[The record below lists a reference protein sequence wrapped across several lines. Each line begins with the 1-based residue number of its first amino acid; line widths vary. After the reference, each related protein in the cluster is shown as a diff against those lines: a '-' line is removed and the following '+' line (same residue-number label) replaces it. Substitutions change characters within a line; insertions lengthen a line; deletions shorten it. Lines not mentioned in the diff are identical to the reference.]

1 MIEDIQLWLEKNSQ
15 AANVAAIL
23 GAILLAIAS
32 YLVAYRLLGRGLDY
46 LAKSTESKYDDIIIR
61 RTRPRRI
68 ALAVPFLV
76 LYLYAYLIPDAEDFI
91 QNLMLFIFL
100 WIGILTLNGLL
111 DAVNDIYELRR
122 GTTGAAIKGY
132 LDIIKIINLLVGVIL
147 SISIFT
153 GRSPIALLAGLGA
166 ITAVL
171 LLIFQDTIL
180 SFVASLQISAN
191 DLVVEGDWLEVPT
204 YDADGEVIDI
214 TLHQIKIQ
222 NWDKTISVI
231 PTYKLL
237 ESSYKNWRGMS
248 DSGGRRIKRAINLD
262 IRSIRFYDEAKLE
275 KFKRFELVHEYI
287 NAELEKNRQ
296 RILARGTD
304 TSDPVNAPRLTNA
317 GIYLAYVNAFL
328 NNHPRIRKDMTVLV
342 RQLDPSPTGLPIE
355 IYVFTN
361 TTEWEEYEAIQA
373 EIFDHLLAVV
383 PEFELRVFQE
393 PSGSDF
399 EILLRNVK
407 HQVADL

>member
-1 MIEDIQLWLEKNSQ
+1 MIENIQLWLEQNAQ
-15 AANVAAIL
+15 AANILAII
-23 GAILLAIAS
+23 GAVLLAILS
-32 YLVAYRLLGRGLDY
+32 YLFAFRLLGRGLDY

-76 LYLYAYLIPDAEDFI
+76 LYLYAYLIPDAEEFI
-91 QNLMLFIFL
+91 QNVMLFIFL

-132 LDIIKIINLLVGVIL
+132 LDIIKIINLLFGAIL
-147 SISIFT
+147 SISIYT

-204 YDADGEVIDI
+204 FDADGEVVDI

-222 NWDKTISVI
+222 NWDKTISVV

-248 DSGGRRIKRAINLD
+248 ESGGRRIKRAINID
-262 IRSIRFYDEAKLE
+262 IHSIRFCDERMLE
-275 KFKRFELVHEYI
+275 HFKRFELVRDYI
-287 NAELEKNRQ
+287 ENELNNIRQ
-296 RILARGTD
+296 RLEARGAD
-304 TSDPVNAPRLTNA
+304 MSDPVNAPRLTNA
-317 GIYLAYVNAFL
+317 GIYLAYINAYL

-399 EILLRNVK
+399 ESLVK
-407 HQVADL
+407 SI

>member
-1 MIEDIQLWLEKNSQ
+1 MIENIQLWLEQNAQ
-15 AANVAAIL
+15 AANILAII
-23 GAILLAIAS
+23 GAVLLAILS
-32 YLVAYRLLGRGLDY
+32 YLFAFRLLGRGLDY
-46 LAKSTESKYDDIIIR
+46 LAKSTESKYDDIIVR
-61 RTRPRRI
+61 RTRPRRL

-76 LYLYAYLIPDAEDFI
+76 LYLYAYLIPESEEFI

-132 LDIIKIINLLVGVIL
+132 LDIIKIINLLFGAIL
-147 SISIFT
+147 SISIYT

-204 YDADGEVIDI
+204 FDADGEVVDI

-222 NWDKTISVI
+222 NWDKTISVV

-248 DSGGRRIKRAINLD
+248 ESGGRRIKRAINID
-262 IRSIRFYDEAKLE
+262 IHSIRFCDERMLE
-275 KFKRFELVHEYI
+275 HFKRFELVRDYI
-287 NAELEKNRQ
+287 ENELNNIRQ
-296 RILARGTD
+296 RLEARGAD
-304 TSDPVNAPRLTNA
+304 MSDPVNAPRLTNA
-317 GIYLAYVNAFL
+317 GIYLAYINAYL

-399 EILLRNVK
+399 ESLVK
-407 HQVADL
+407 SI